1 MDSMPDGV
9 RQYKASWRSTTG
21 SLTLFLLFMVFLF
34 VVLGVSSGGYMVFGA
49 CAVPFAWVAW
59 LLGKPLF
66 NGDWVLRIGPR
77 GISGHALK
85 NRTIPWR
92 DVRDV
97 NVETVQG
104 HHTIVL
110 TLLPQAA
117 DSLAKTRGGL
127 SGRKLERRIP
137 LTTLRKQDVPE
148 AITALQETFA
158 LRGGANAAAAAE
170 ARQQEAQREASF
182 EQELARTTQTTWALH
197 LVVGLN
203 VGVWLLNVFAGI
215 SPIRPATSD
224 LFRWGAISAWAVTR
238 DHEYWRL
245 LTGTFL
251 HGGFIHLGMN
261 MLGLWGAGKLL
272 NRLYGNGQFLLVYF
286 LSAIAGA
293 SASLHFSAQT
303 AVSVGASGAVFGVV
317 AALVVAVRK
326 HREQVPKALA
336 QRILSSEMFFLAYSL
351 FNGFMHQGIDNAA
364 HVGGLV
370 AGAAM
375 GWALVGTFG
384 GTEQAARMRRAG
396 AVAAALLVSVG
407 AMVGSTPAPRVDHAG
422 MFAAAAQLQQLIPKA
437 QAAHAAL
444 QKDVQETKAG
454 RKTEAQLLQAVE
466 TVHLPALRR
475 VHAELVQVPRA
486 QGTPLA
492 DMTTDM
498 KDMTATSIEG
508 MELQIR
514 AAHGQARPEDAARAE
529 TLKREMQLVSRRL
542 QERLAAMKAKPKP

>member
-1 MDSMPDGV
+1 MPEGV

-21 SLTLFLLFMVFLF
+21 SLTLVLLLVVFLLLWGAVGSGHYVGWGAGALFL
-34 VVLGVSSGGYMVFGA
+34 G
-49 CAVPFAWVAW
+49 WVAW
-59 LLGKPLF
+59 ALGRPLF
-66 NGDWVLRIGPR
+66 NRDWVLRIGPR

-97 NVETVQG
+97 TVETVQG
-104 HHTIVL
+104 HRNIVL

-117 DSLAKTRGGL
+117 DSLAKTRGWL

-137 LTTLRKQDVPE
+137 LATLRKQDVPE

-182 EQELARTTQTTWALH
+182 EQELASQTGTTWALY
-197 LVVGLN
+197 VVVAVN
-203 VGVWLLNVFAGI
+203 VGVWLLNVLTGV
-215 SPIRPATSD
+215 SPIRPATAD
-224 LFRWGAISAWAVTR
+224 LFRWGAISAWAVAR
-238 DHEYWRL
+238 EHEYWRL
-245 LTGTFL
+245 LAGTFL
-251 HGGFIHLGMN
+251 HGGLIHLGMN

-272 NRLYGNGQFLLVYF
+272 NRLYGNAQFLLVYF
-286 LSAIAGA
+286 LSALAGA

-326 HREQVPKALA
+326 HREQVPGALA
-336 QRILSSEMFFLAYSL
+336 QRIMSSEVFFLGYSL
-351 FNGFMHQGIDNAA
+351 FNGFTHQGIDNAA

-375 GWALVGTFG
+375 GWVLAGTFG
-384 GTEQAARMRRAG
+384 GTQHAARMRRGAG
-396 AVAAALLVSVG
+396 VAAALVVAVG
-407 AMVGSTPAPRVDHAG
+407 AMVASTPAPRVDHASL
-422 MFAAAAQLQQLIPKA
+422 FAAAAQLQHVLPKA

-444 QKDVQETKAG
+444 QKDVQETRAG
-454 RKTEAQLLQAVE
+454 RKTEQQLLQAVE
-466 TVHLPALRR
+466 AVHLPALRR
-475 VHAELVQVPRA
+475 VHAELAQVPRA
-486 QGTPLA
+486 QGSPLA
-492 DMTTDM
+492 DLAEDM

-508 MELQIR
+508 LELQVR

-542 QERLAAMKAKPKP
+542 QDRLAAMKAKPKP